1 MSAPSGRWKAA
12 VMGVSMAPGL
22 MLLTRS
28 AGAGVLDGQ
37 GPGEGEHP
45 ALGGGVG
52 RGPGLALVGGG
63 RGQVDDVAAAGQ
75 QVGEGLAADQEGAG
89 EVDGDQPVPLV
100 QRLLVGVGEREHAGH
115 VDHHVECAQP
125 VDGPADQVA
134 RRRLR
139 SSRRRPGRTA
149 TRAVPRGVR
158 SASSASSSALT
169 STATTAAPSAA
180 SRRAVARPMP
190 DAAPVTRRVPSVE
203 AFWEHGQTVGRGSR

>member
-1 MSAPSGRWKAA
+1 MAAAIPSGVPKGPSGVTRLRSLMSAPSGRWKAA
-12 VMGVSMAPGL
+12 VIGVSMAPGL

-63 RGQVDDVAAAGQ
+63 RGQVDDVPAAGQ

-100 QRLLVGVGEREHAGH
+100 ERLLVGVGEREHPGH
-115 VDHHVECAQP
+115 VDHHVERAQP
-125 VDGPADQVA
+125 VDGRGHQFLDAGLGAHVADQGGH
-134 RRRLR
+134 
-139 SSRRRPGRTA
+139 RPG
-149 TRAVPRGVR
+149 
-158 SASSASSSALT
+158 
-169 STATTAAPSAA
+169 
-180 SRRAVARPMP
+180 
-190 DAAPVTRRVPSVE
+190 
-203 AFWEHGQTVGRGSR
+203 